1 MPPPWRIFLGY
12 LLLLYGCNS
21 NFSLG
26 STVVIF
32 STWSFRR
39 EAEGEKREKVFV
51 MKWLRSPF
59 PEAAYIVLA
68 ETSELLLPQFPSTAS
83 IPFCLREPP
92 WRPLGLRLTAQKFIA
107 VFSLPFV
114 QMEKLGKGWSYPER
128 GQRKSW
134 SPGATN
140 RWITK
145 CFTVPRTSLG
155 IGKCDFCLRSSKL
168 LLDKLRSS
176 FSINP
181 FPTHTLRGVW
191 SIIMVWLLLWGH
203 FNKLTLKVIWRFLW
217 QKETYKVNCFFSSQT
232 FVLHYHALNRHTSLL
247 ITWICMDLKLVY
259 WRIKDSSSFIA
270 FIHKGSF
277 ESPRFWKSSI

>member
-1 MPPPWRIFLGY
+1 MAAL
-12 LLLLYGCNS
+12 
-21 NFSLG
+21 
-26 STVVIF
+26 
-32 STWSFRR
+32 
-39 EAEGEKREKVFV
+39 
-51 MKWLRSPF
+51 PF
-59 PEAAYIVLA
+59 PWGCLHYISRNERAASPSVPFHSFHPTLPERASLKAARAQAYCSEIHRCIFFVLC
-68 ETSELLLPQFPSTAS
+68 TD
-83 IPFCLREPP
+83 
-92 WRPLGLRLTAQKFIA
+92 
-107 VFSLPFV
+107 
-114 QMEKLGKGWSYPER
+114 GKTGERTIIPER

-176 FSINP
+176 FWINP
-181 FPTHTLRGVW
+181 FPTHTLRAIW

-232 FVLHYHALNRHTSLL
+232 FVLHCHALNRHTSLL
-247 ITWICMDLKLVY
+247 IAWICMDLKLVY
-259 WRIKDSSSFIA
+259 WCIKDPSFIA
-270 FIHKGSF
+270 FIHKGRF
-277 ESPRFWKSSI
+277 ESPRFWKSSS

>member
-1 MPPPWRIFLGY
+1 MAAL
-12 LLLLYGCNS
+12 
-21 NFSLG
+21 
-26 STVVIF
+26 
-32 STWSFRR
+32 
-39 EAEGEKREKVFV
+39 
-51 MKWLRSPF
+51 PF
-59 PEAAYIVLA
+59 PWGCLHCIGRNERAASPSVPFHSFHPILPERASLKAARAQAYC
-68 ETSELLLPQFPSTAS
+68 SEIHRCIFFALCTD
-83 IPFCLREPP
+83 
-92 WRPLGLRLTAQKFIA
+92 
-107 VFSLPFV
+107 
-114 QMEKLGKGWSYPER
+114 GKTGERTIIPER

-176 FSINP
+176 FWINP
-181 FPTHTLRGVW
+181 FPTHTLRAVW

-277 ESPRFWKSSI
+277 ESPRFWKSSS